1 MLASLS
7 SEFEEFFYQNFDAS
21 KECLILLYST
31 LDISEESTISTE
43 AEFEIVECINLLT
56 NMIDYLEQI
65 KITLATPV

>member
-1 MLASLS
+1 M
-7 SEFEEFFYQNFDAS
+7 
-21 KECLILLYST
+21 ILLYST